1 MGCTDRID
9 IQRQQSSTAHMAI
22 APHDSLITALSQPGW
37 RDFMELTKPKV
48 SLLIVF
54 TAIVGMVLASP
65 GMVPLPALVF
75 GTLGI
80 AMASGSAATL
90 NHILDRHIDKQM
102 ARTRRRPLATGNLRT
117 SQALAF
123 AGVLCI
129 GSMMLLWL
137 STGGLCALLTFGSV
151 IGYAV
156 IYTGWLKRATPQ
168 NIVIGGAAGA
178 APPVLGWV
186 AVTHS
191 IDAQALVL
199 FMIIFTWTPPHFWSL
214 AIARPALHGLAHSM
228 HADSRRRWHEWIDLF
243 GGRARARCALSLPGR
258 GSSPRTSARPSHSN
272 LSFLHHLPYGSVRC
286 IHRRSL
292 LQAVLV
298 RMWIADGTFS
308 SSTPQTGDSVDR
320 RNAVT
325 LISINR
331 VPSNS
336 LY

>member
-1 MGCTDRID
+1 
-9 IQRQQSSTAHMAI
+9 MAI
-22 APHDSLITALSQPGW
+22 APDDSLISALSRPAW
-37 RDFMELTKPKV
+37 REYLALTKPKV

-90 NHILDRHIDKQM
+90 NHILDQRIDRQM

-117 SQALAF
+117 SQALVF
-123 AGVLCI
+123 AGVLCVA
-129 GSMMLLWL
+129 SMTVLWL
-137 STGGLCALLTFGSV
+137 SAGSLCALLTFGSV

-178 APPVLGWV
+178 APPLLGWV

-199 FMIIFTWTPPHFWSL
+199 FLIIFTWTPPHFWSL
-214 AIARPALHGLAHSM
+214 AIARRDEYAKVGIPMLPVTHGIPYTRRQILRYTVLLVAFTLIPVLIGMSGLIYLAAALLLNARFLYLALALQPGVRPELPMRTFRYSITYLM
-228 HADSRRRWHEWIDLF
+228 ALF
-243 GGRARARCALSLPGR
+243 GA
-258 GSSPRTSARPSHSN
+258 
-272 LSFLHHLPYGSVRC
+272 F
-286 IHRRSL
+286 
-292 LQAVLV
+292 
-298 RMWIADGTFS
+298 IADHYCRLVFTH
-308 SSTPQTGDSVDR
+308 
-320 RNAVT
+320 
-325 LISINR
+325 
-331 VPSNS
+331 
-336 LY
+336 

>member
-1 MGCTDRID
+1 MRCIDRA
-9 IQRQQSSTAHMAI
+9 SNNPLPMAI
-22 APHDSLITALSQPGW
+22 APHDPLIAALSQPGW
-37 RDFMELTKPKV
+37 RDFLELTKPKV

-90 NHILDRHIDKQM
+90 NHILDRRIDREM
-102 ARTRRRPLATGNLRT
+102 ARTRRRPLATGSLRT
-117 SQALAF
+117 SQALVF
-123 AGVLCI
+123 AGVLCV

-137 STGGLCALLTFGSV
+137 SAGGLCALLTFGSV

-156 IYTGWLKRATPQ
+156 IYTAWLKRATPQ

-191 IDAQALVL
+191 LDAQALVL

-214 AIARPALHGLAHSM
+214 AIARREEYAKVGIPMLPVTHGIPYTRRQILLYTVLLILCTLMPVVIGMSGLIYLRQRSRSM
-228 HADSRRRWHEWIDLF
+228 RAFFTWPRLF
-243 GGRARARCALSLPGR
+243 KEACGPTFPFEPSV
-258 GSSPRTSARPSHSN
+258 SPSP
-272 LSFLHHLPYGSVRC
+272 
-286 IHRRSL
+286 I
-292 LQAVLV
+292 
-298 RMWIADGTFS
+298 
-308 SSTPQTGDSVDR
+308 
-320 RNAVT
+320 
-325 LISINR
+325 
-331 VPSNS
+331 
-336 LY
+336 

>member
-1 MGCTDRID
+1 V
-9 IQRQQSSTAHMAI
+9 AI
-22 APHDSLITALSQPGW
+22 ASTDPLIATLANPGW
-37 RDFMELTKPKV
+37 RDYMELTKPKV

-90 NHILDRHIDKQM
+90 NHILDRRIDKQM
-102 ARTRRRPLATGNLRT
+102 ARTRRRPLPTGSLRT
-117 SQALAF
+117 GQALAF
-123 AGVLCI
+123 AGFLGA
-129 GSMMLLWL
+129 GSMLVLWP
-137 STGGLCALLTFGSV
+137 SVGGLCALLTFGSV

-199 FMIIFTWTPPHFWSL
+199 FMIIFTWTPPHFWAL
-214 AIARPALHGLAHSM
+214 AIARREEYAKVGIPMLPVTHGIPYTRLQIVLYTILLILCTLMPVLIGMSGLIYLAVALVLDARFLYLALALHRGLRPDLPIRTFRFSINYLMA
-228 HADSRRRWHEWIDLF
+228 LF
-243 GGRARARCALSLPGR
+243 GA
-258 GSSPRTSARPSHSN
+258 
-272 LSFLHHLPYGSVRC
+272 F
-286 IHRRSL
+286 
-292 LQAVLV
+292 
-298 RMWIADGTFS
+298 IADHYCRLL
-308 SSTPQTGDSVDR
+308 V
-320 RNAVT
+320 
-325 LISINR
+325 
-331 VPSNS
+331 
-336 LY
+336 

>member
-1 MGCTDRID
+1 
-9 IQRQQSSTAHMAI
+9 MAI

-90 NHILDRHIDKQM
+90 NHILDRRIDKQM
-102 ARTRRRPLATGNLRT
+102 ARTRRRPLATGSLRT

-123 AGVLCI
+123 AGVLCV

-137 STGGLCALLTFGSV
+137 SSGGLCALLTFGSV

-191 IDAQALVL
+191 LDAQALVL

-214 AIARPALHGLAHSM
+214 AIARREEYAKVGIPMLPVTHGIPYTRLQILLYMVLLILCTLIPVVIGMSGLIYLAAALVLDARFLYLALALHRGVRPELPIRTFRFSITYLMA
-228 HADSRRRWHEWIDLF
+228 LF
-243 GGRARARCALSLPGR
+243 GA
-258 GSSPRTSARPSHSN
+258 
-272 LSFLHHLPYGSVRC
+272 F
-286 IHRRSL
+286 
-292 LQAVLV
+292 
-298 RMWIADGTFS
+298 IADHYCRLL
-308 SSTPQTGDSVDR
+308 V
-320 RNAVT
+320 
-325 LISINR
+325 
-331 VPSNS
+331 
-336 LY
+336 

>member
-1 MGCTDRID
+1 
-9 IQRQQSSTAHMAI
+9 MAI
-22 APHDSLITALSQPGW
+22 APDDSLTTALSQPGW

-80 AMASGSAATL
+80 AMASGSAAAL
-90 NHILDRHIDKQM
+90 NHILDRRIDQQM
-102 ARTRRRPLATGNLRT
+102 ARTRRRPLATGSLRT

-123 AGVLCI
+123 AGVLCS
-129 GSMMLLWL
+129 GSMMMLWL
-137 STGGLCALLTFGSV
+137 SVGSLCALLTFGSL

-156 IYTGWLKRATPQ
+156 IYTGWLKHATPQ

-214 AIARPALHGLAHSM
+214 AIARREEYAKVGIPMLPVTHGIPYTRLQILLYTVLLILCTLIPVVIGMSGLIYLTAALALDARFLYLALALQRGVRPDLPIRTFRFSITYLM
-228 HADSRRRWHEWIDLF
+228 ALF
-243 GGRARARCALSLPGR
+243 GA
-258 GSSPRTSARPSHSN
+258 
-272 LSFLHHLPYGSVRC
+272 F
-286 IHRRSL
+286 
-292 LQAVLV
+292 
-298 RMWIADGTFS
+298 IADHYCGLL
-308 SSTPQTGDSVDR
+308 V
-320 RNAVT
+320 
-325 LISINR
+325 
-331 VPSNS
+331 
-336 LY
+336 